1 MNSTLRMVAA
11 LLVLVGSARG
21 SRAEHVPL
29 SAPAPGTITV
39 VNDTHYGTSGPV
51 TLMMDVYRPAKAAGR
66 VPALIFFN
74 QSVGAQRR
82 AFNFYVRWGQTAA
95 MNGLVAIVPDLRN
108 ESAAADFQILLAHVT
123 SRAADYGIDPDAI
136 AVYAGSGN
144 VFAALPALQ
153 DPAMTT
159 VKAAVMYY
167 GMADVKRFR
176 QDLPLLMVRAGLD
189 RPAVNAA
196 MAALAAAAVAQNA
209 PVTVLN
215 HPAGAHAFE
224 IVNDDAMTRVVI
236 DQTIDFVKRATS
248 STYQSA
254 LRAGLPEATAA
265 GLISAGNF
273 KAAAPIYAKLVE
285 ARPDD
290 ARLRLTYGESLLGD
304 RQFAAACGEF
314 EKLKGKGLGPRDLGL
329 PAARACAQMGD
340 GDRAVAW
347 LQSIPP
353 RFLPLDVQKDAAL
366 ASVHGRADFQALF
379 KR

>member
-11 LLVLVGSARG
+11 LVVLVIPHAAR
-21 SRAEHVPL
+21 AQNTFYYP
-29 SAPAPGTITV
+29 APAPGSITV

-66 VPALIFFN
+66 VPALVFFN
-74 QSVGAQRR
+74 QSVGEQRR

-108 ESAAADFQILLAHVT
+108 DSAAADFQILLAHVT
-123 SRAADYGIDPDAI
+123 SRAVDYGIDPDAI

-144 VFAALPALQ
+144 VSAALPALQ

-176 QDLPLLMVRAGLD
+176 QDLPLLIVRAGLD

-196 MAALAAAAVAQNA
+196 LAALAAAAVAQNA

-224 IVNDDAMTRVVI
+224 IVNDDAMTRAVI

-254 LRAGLPEATAA
+254 LRAGLPEAAAA

-273 KAAAPIYAKLVE
+273 TAAATMYAKLVE

-329 PAARACAQMGD
+329 PAARACALMGD

-347 LQSIPP
+347 LQSIPS

-366 ASVHGRADFQALF
+366 APLHGRADFQALF